1 MRAINIDPKT
11 LPQHIR
17 NLLPPAHTV
26 NVVLTDRVALE
37 SIQWSEGSRNVYTL
51 ANLDDST
58 IVKPVT
64 DSRPCPQSMFPIG
77 ETQIP
82 PRFVII
88 KTGTFCGKEAT
99 PYIYARAEDVAPQIE
114 KPDVELTHLES
125 QVLYCLAC
133 YNSSGRKRFRDDFN
147 ISKSRWDSFVES
159 LVDKGLATRRG
170 AVTIEGK
177 NRARKLDDLIVNPY
191 SEKSKG

>member
-1 MRAINIDPKT
+1 MRAINVDPKT

-17 NLLPPAHTV
+17 NLLPTAHTV

-64 DSRPCPQSMFPIG
+64 DSRPWPQSMFPIG

-114 KPDVELTHLES
+114 KPEVKLTHLES

-147 ISKSRWDSFVES
+147 ISKPRWDSFVES
-159 LVDKGLATRRG
+159 LADKGLATRRG

>member
-1 MRAINIDPKT
+1 MRAINIDPRT

-17 NLLPPAHTV
+17 NLLPPVHTV

-37 SIQWSEGSRNVYTL
+37 SIQWSEGSRNAYTV
-51 ANLDDST
+51 ANLDDPSV
-58 IVKPVT
+58 IKHVT
-64 DSRPCPQSMFPIG
+64 DSRPWPQSMFPIG

-82 PRFVII
+82 PRFVIV
-88 KTGTFCGKEAT
+88 KTGLFCGRTAT

-114 KPDVELTHLES
+114 KPAAQLSHIES

-133 YNSSGRKRFRDDFN
+133 YNSSGRKRFRDDF
-147 ISKSRWDSFVES
+147 KVTKERWDSVVES
-159 LVDKGLATRRG
+159 LADKGLATLRG
-170 AVTIEGK
+170 SVTIDGK
-177 NRARKLDDLIVNPY
+177 NAARNLDDLIVNPY